1 MQQSAMLR
9 KDGGSWYHP
18 YLYAKR
24 NTGECDGMCAYFFA
38 KKWQGRAID
47 VHGLQRVVIRSGFAK
62 AAYLF
67 ARDIEGANI
76 RRLQRIIM
84 DSGSADQKRQFA
96 RDIPGAA
103 VQHLEALAII
113 QEVMEL

>member
-1 MQQSAMLR
+1 MLD
-9 KDGGSWYHP
+9 KQGGDWFYP
-18 YLYAKR
+18 YSYTSR
-24 NTGECDGMCAYFFA
+24 SSGELHGMCAYFFA

-47 VHGLQRVVIRSGFAK
+47 IHGLQRVVIRAEHAE

-76 RRLQRIIM
+76 RRLQKVILNR
-84 DSGSADQKRQFA
+84 GSPEQKRQFA
-96 RDIPGAA
+96 RMIPGAA